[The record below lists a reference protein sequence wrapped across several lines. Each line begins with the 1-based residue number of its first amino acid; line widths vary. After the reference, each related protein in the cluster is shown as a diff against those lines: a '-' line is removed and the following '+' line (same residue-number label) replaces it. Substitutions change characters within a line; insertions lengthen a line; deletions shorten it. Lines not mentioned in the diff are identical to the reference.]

1 MLNIPR
7 LDPPLLLLEK
17 VLGLEKDLSVD
28 NMGLFGFRGLFELE
42 NPNAG
47 LF

>member
-17 VLGLEKDLSVD
+17 VPGLEKDLSVD
-28 NMGLFGFRGLFELE
+28 NYTWDYLDFADYLS
-42 NPNAG
+42 
-47 LF
+47 